1 MTSQNARDPNSLR
14 ARIDALVQEALDL
27 AERSNLDARMH
38 RAVKLVAEGRLT
50 YRAIAG
56 ECGYKSPGS
65 VHRAAQQ
72 FGLLTVHEVRRQQ
85 LPEVREA
92 RRLRAARAQLQRID
106 AELWQEMAE

>member
-1 MTSQNARDPNSLR
+1 
-14 ARIDALVQEALDL
+14 
-27 AERSNLDARMH
+27 MH
-38 RAVKLVAEGRLT
+38 RALKLVAEGRHS
-50 YRAIAG
+50 YRAVAR